1 MTSRLLSVC
10 NSFTPAEV
18 RETAIASIKE
28 MLYLWPQDMIAILLQ
43 IIYRS
48 HSTAADLDAIG
59 LGPFFP
65 RRGHALTLQLGAA
78 AKSIR
83 PPRAMLQM
91 NIPSKTLETHFGQ
104 DHVRLA
110 ATLPPLKISSFKG
123 SFLFLTGLRL
133 CSYPVFQKLSPFD

>member
-10 NSFTPAEV
+10 NSFTPSEV

-48 HSTAADLDAIG
+48 HSTTADLDTIG
-59 LGPFFP
+59 FGPFFP
-65 RRGHALTLQLGAA
+65 RRGHPLAIQLGAA

-91 NIPSKTLETHFGQ
+91 NIPAKALETHFGQ
-104 DHVRLA
+104 DHV
-110 ATLPPLKISSFKG
+110 G
-123 SFLFLTGLRL
+123 
-133 CSYPVFQKLSPFD
+133 